1 MCGIF
6 GIITPGKPVDIPSC
20 FRAVQALTH
29 RGPDGLGVLL
39 GKAKAGAARFHLNPE
54 LGLLR
59 KEAAGQP
66 DFFLGHRRLSVID
79 LALEAFQPMA
89 NEDGRIW
96 VVFNGEIYNFRD
108 LRADLEAR
116 GHDFRTD
123 HADTEV
129 LVHGYEEW
137 GVDLVDRLRGMF
149 AFAILDL
156 AERKLFMARDR
167 FGEKPLY
174 YSSGPHGVMFASEL
188 KAFVELPEF
197 DRTISRE
204 AISDYLAHGLVP
216 APLAIYKSARKLRAS
231 ERLTVRLDDPD
242 QPSADT
248 YWKVTY
254 RPDRSVPV
262 RDLIEQFYEELSTAI
277 RLRMLS
283 DVPLGTLLSG
293 GLDSTMVLREMS
305 LASGRPVEA
314 FTIGFREESYD
325 ESPYARE
332 AARRYGARHHV
343 EMLTP
348 DVLLETLPVI
358 VKQYDEPF
366 ADSSAIPTYLVSR
379 LARRDVTVCLSGDG
393 GDELLAGYTRYV
405 RARQVS
411 RAMDWLP
418 APIVR
423 LLFGPL
429 RRFWPEAVKGAGLV
443 RFFVPS
449 ALKRYVKVFE
459 DDTLADLLG
468 FTPQRHNGSPVEDA
482 WPGEA
487 ENLIDRMCVTDSR
500 YYIPEDLMVKV
511 DRASMAVSLESR
523 APLLDHKLFELVGKM
538 PLWTRFDG
546 TKGKLPF
553 RRTLERELEPS
564 FVNRPKMG
572 FGIPLRQ
579 WFMNELRADLVD
591 TLLGSGGLVE
601 KVFSRR
607 AVAGLVG
614 ALGFVR
620 RNPTRR
626 LWKLYV
632 LQKWH
637 HAYGGSIG

>member
-20 FRAVQALTH
+20 FGAVQALTH

-39 GKAKAGAARFHLNPE
+39 GKVNAGAARFHLNPE

-66 DFFLGHRRLSVID
+66 DFFLGHRRLSIID
-79 LALEAFQPMA
+79 LSPEAFQPMA

-96 VVFNGEIYNFRD
+96 VVYNGEIYNFRD

-116 GHDFRTD
+116 GHEFRTD

-137 GVDLVDRLRGMF
+137 GADLVDRLRGMF

-156 AERKLFMARDR
+156 PGRELFMARDR

-174 YSSGPHGVMFASEL
+174 YALSPAGVMFASEL
-188 KAFVELPEF
+188 KALVQLPEF
-197 DRTISRE
+197 DRAISRE
-204 AISDYLAHGLVP
+204 AVAAYLSLGLVP
-216 APLAIYKSARKLRAS
+216 APLSIYENTRKLRAS
-231 ERLTVRLDDPD
+231 ERITVQLDSPD
-242 QPSADT
+242 RPTSDI

-254 RPDRSVPV
+254 RADKSVPV
-262 RDLIEQFYEELSTAI
+262 RDLMEQFHEELARSI

-293 GLDSTMVLREMS
+293 GLDSTIVLREMS
-305 LASGRPVEA
+305 MASDRPVEA
-314 FTIGFREESYD
+314 FTIGFEETTHD
-325 ESPYARE
+325 ESPYARR
-332 AARRYGARHHV
+332 AAERYGARHHV
-343 EMLTP
+343 EIVTPGMLL
-348 DVLLETLPVI
+348 DALPAI
-358 VKQYDEPF
+358 AKQYDEPF
-366 ADSSAIPTYLVSR
+366 ADSSAVPTYVVSR
-379 LARRDVTVCLSGDG
+379 LARRNVTVCLSGDG
-393 GDELLAGYTRYV
+393 GDELLAGYTRYL
-405 RARQVS
+405 RAMQIS

-418 APIVR
+418 VPLAR
-423 LLFGPL
+423 LLFEPL
-429 RRFWPEAVKGAGLV
+429 VRFWPEAVKGAGLV

-449 ALKRYVKVFE
+449 ARERYAKVFE

-468 FTPQRHNGSPVEDA
+468 FKAQRRRRSPLEDA
-482 WPGEA
+482 WPEDAG
-487 ENLIDRMCVTDSR
+487 NLIDRMCVTDSR

-511 DRASMAVSLESR
+511 DRASMAFSLESR
-523 APLLDHKLFELVGKM
+523 APLLDHKLFEIAGRL
-538 PLWTRFDG
+538 PLDTRFDG
-546 TKGKLPF
+546 RKGKLPF
-553 RRTLERELEPS
+553 RRVLEDEIGGD

-572 FGIPLRQ
+572 FAIPLRR
-579 WFMNELRADLVD
+579 WFRNELRSDLWD
-591 TLLGSGGLVE
+591 TLRSSNGLLTE
-601 KVFSRR
+601 LFSTR
-607 AVAGLVG
+607 AVTGLIGNLTFGRRSSAG
-614 ALGFVR
+614 
-620 RNPTRR
+620 R

-637 HAYGGSIG
+637 HAYGGNIR